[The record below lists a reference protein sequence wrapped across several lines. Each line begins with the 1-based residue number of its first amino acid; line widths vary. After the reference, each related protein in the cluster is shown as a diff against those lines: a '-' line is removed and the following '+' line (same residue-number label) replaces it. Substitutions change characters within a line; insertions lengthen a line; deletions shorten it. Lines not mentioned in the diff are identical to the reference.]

1 MALDILGNE
10 LYPGDVAVY
19 ADVIEG
25 VPSLI
30 MYEVE
35 ELVDNNVVLATVMSG
50 EGIGLGIPFYL
61 QDTDKRALFVRNPY
75 KAAGIKRSTTLN

>member
-35 ELVDNNVVLATVMSG
+35 ELIDNNVVLATVMSG
-50 EGIGLGIPFYL
+50 DDIGLAFYL
-61 QDTDKRALFVRNPY
+61 QDTDKRTLFIRNPY
-75 KAAGIKRSTTLN
+75 KASGIKRSTTLN